1 MTASQKADAVA
12 GTYRDLNGNG
22 VMDPYENPALP
33 VADRVADL
41 VSRLSLEEKAGL
53 MFHPVVAVSAD
64 GAIDGAP
71 LRDSRP
77 PTREFVQGRY
87 VNHLDVQVVP
97 GPRQMARWVNEVQ
110 RAALETPHG
119 IPVTVATDP
128 RHGFTEN
135 WGASFRDESFS
146 AWPEPLGLGALAELD
161 TVREFADV
169 ARREYVAVG
178 IRSALHPTLDVATE
192 PRWARQYSTF
202 GQNADTVGDLGIAYV
217 DGFEGIDRL
226 SAAGVAC
233 MAKHFPG
240 GGPQR
245 DGEDPHFP
253 YGKEQVYPAGMF
265 EYHLEPFRRLI
276 DRGVS
281 AIMPSYGIP
290 IGLTLD
296 GEAVEEV
303 GFGFNRQ
310 VITGLLRDTLGFD
323 GVVCTDWGLVT
334 ASRIGDKTLPAR
346 AWGVEHLS
354 ESERVKKIIDAGCD
368 QLGGEDDPRLIVDLV
383 RAGQVSESRIDESVR
398 RLLTVKF
405 ELGLFDDP
413 FVDEEAASDLVG
425 TAEYRAAGRR
435 AQARSMVVVSTG
447 RSPAAPLLPLPK
459 NARVFSQEV
468 SSAAI
473 EAAGFSAVTTPTEA
487 DVAVVRMQ
495 APYDPRDDYMLESAF
510 HAGTLEFSREAVD
523 RVSALEHQVPVV
535 AVVRLDRPAVLGP
548 LLVHTEASVVEFG
561 ASDAAVLDVLSGRV
575 AAAGVLP
582 FDIPR
587 SMSAVVRARSDAP
600 GDTDRP
606 LLRQGWPSARMKRR
620 ASRGSYRQGRES
632 RELILDTALDVIER
646 KGYSATSLRDIASE
660 VGMTQAGLL
669 HHFGTKE
676 NLLLEVLRQ
685 RDLLNR
691 RLIAADPGHEPS
703 AVLLARHNTQT
714 PALVDLYV
722 SLQAA
727 ASDPDHPAH
736 EFFRRRDAEVHGAV
750 ARDIAARQAAG
761 TVRAGIDANHMARVL
776 VAVSDGLQSEWG
788 IDRDIDMVGTI
799 ERLWQTLLV
808 DPASPSQSEQSGG
821 ATRP

>member
-1 MTASQKADAVA
+1 MTTSEQADAVV
-12 GTYRDLNGNG
+12 GGYRDLNGNG

-41 VSRLSLEEKAGL
+41 VPRLSLEEKAGL
-53 MFHPVVAVSAD
+53 MFHPVTAVSAD

-71 LRDSRP
+71 LRDNRP
-77 PTREFVQGRY
+77 PTREFVQDRY
-87 VNHLDVQVVP
+87 VNHLNVQVVP
-97 GPRQMARWVNEVQ
+97 GPRQLARWVNEVQ

-135 WGASFRDESFS
+135 WGASFHDESFS
-146 AWPEPLGLGALAELD
+146 AWPEPLGFGALAEPES
-161 TVREFADV
+161 VREFAEI

-202 GQNADTVGDLGIAYV
+202 GQSADTVADLGIAYV
-217 DGFEGIDRL
+217 DGFEGVAGL
-226 SAAGVAC
+226 SATGVAC

-253 YGKEQVYPAGMF
+253 YGREQVYPAGMF
-265 EYHLEPFRRLI
+265 EHHLEPFRRLI

-296 GEAVEEV
+296 GEPVEEV

-310 VITGLLRDTLGFD
+310 VITGLLREKLGFD

-354 ESERVKKIIDAGCD
+354 DSERVKKIIDAGCD
-368 QLGGEDDPRLIVDLV
+368 QLGGEDDPRLVVELV
-383 RAGQVSESRIDESVR
+383 RSGQVPESRIDESAR

-413 FVDEEAASDLVG
+413 FVDEEAAPASVG
-425 TAEYRAAGRR
+425 TADDRAAGRR
-435 AQARSMVVVSTG
+435 AQARSMVVISTG
-447 RSPAAPLLPLPK
+447 RSPAVPLLPLPK
-459 NARVFSQEV
+459 NSRVFSEEV
-468 SSAAI
+468 AASAI
-473 EAAGFSAVTTPTEA
+473 EAAGFTPVTTPAEA
-487 DVAVVRMQ
+487 DVAVARMQ

-510 HAGTLEFSREAVD
+510 RAGSLDFSAEAVD
-523 RVSALEHQVPVV
+523 RVNALERQVPVV

-548 LLVHTEASVVEFG
+548 LLMHAEASVVEFG
-561 ASDAAVLDVLSGRV
+561 ASDAAVLDVLSGQV
-575 AAAGVLP
+575 PPVGVLP

-587 SMSAVVRARSDAP
+587 SVSAVARARPDAP
-600 GDTDRP
+600 GDTERP
-606 LLRQGWPSARMKRR
+606 LLRQGWPGARMKRR

-632 RELILDTALDVIER
+632 REVILGTALDVIER

-660 VGMTQAGLL
+660 AGMTQAGLL

-685 RDLLNR
+685 RDMLNR
-691 RLIAADPGHEPS
+691 RLISADPGREPS
-703 AVLLARHNTQT
+703 TVLLARHNTQT

-761 TVRAGIDANHMARVL
+761 TVRAGIDADHMARVL
-776 VAVSDGLQSEWG
+776 VAVSDGLQAEWG
-788 IDRDIDMVGTI
+788 IDRDIDMADTI
-799 ERLWQTLLV
+799 ERLWAVLLA
-808 DPASPSQSEQSGG
+808 DPGSPSQGDDSGG
-821 ATRP
+821 AARS